1 MSEPGLAL
9 LLLLLTAIGLG
20 LAARAA
26 LASPEAARLPVSVLA
41 LAGAC
46 TAAALLP
53 ALFLLGLPRPAVL
66 GAAYALAA
74 VGWWRWA
81 RGGLLRPDRRALL
94 ATALLLLPLLG
105 PLLAAVALPTVAED
119 AALVWWPKV
128 AEVAA
133 GRWPELHAATAV
145 HTNPGYPRGMAWLTN
160 LACPWG
166 PTPAVMQ
173 VVAWAPAWLVATAM
187 LAFARSRGA
196 HRAGLLAALT
206 FVVLPDAAF
215 HAGLG
220 MADGAMAGAI
230 LLAAIG
236 LGWRHERSCGL
247 GLAVLAGI
255 GACSLKEEGKL
266 VLVVVAGTALLD
278 SCRGRLPW
286 RRLLLLGSAPL
297 VLIPFWLASRS
308 ERATRLEALPTL
320 LQEPDILL
328 ARTVAAVEQM
338 GQALV
343 DGQSYDGPSY
353 AGMLVLVSLAL
364 LVPRHWPRPLSPW
377 PALVFL
383 PVVVLVYVGTGVDV
397 RWHVGTTFDR
407 LMLQLAP
414 TLWLGAALRATPR
427 TVQQP

>member
-1 MSEPGLAL
+1 
-9 LLLLLTAIGLG
+9 
-20 LAARAA
+20 
-26 LASPEAARLPVSVLA
+26 V
-41 LAGAC
+41 
-46 TAAALLP
+46 
-53 ALFLLGLPRPAVL
+53 AV
-66 GAAYALAA
+66 
-74 VGWWRWA
+74 
-81 RGGLLRPDRRALL
+81 
-94 ATALLLLPLLG
+94 
-105 PLLAAVALPTVAED
+105 
-119 AALVWWPKV
+119 
-128 AEVAA
+128 
-133 GRWPELHAATAV
+133 
-145 HTNPGYPRGMAWLTN
+145 
-160 LACPWG
+160 
-166 PTPAVMQ
+166 
-173 VVAWAPAWLVATAM
+173 AM

-196 HRAGLLAALT
+196 YGAGLLLALT

-215 HAGLG
+215 YASLG

-236 LGWRHERSCGL
+236 LSWRNERSCGL

-278 SCRGRLPW
+278 FCRGRLPW
-286 RRLLLLGSAPL
+286 QRVLLLGSTPA
-297 VLIPFWLASRS
+297 VLIPFWLASRG

-328 ARTVAAVEQM
+328 ARTVAALEQM

-353 AGMLVLVSLAL
+353 AGMLVLVALAL
-364 LVPRHWPRPLSPW
+364 LVPRPWPRPLAPW

-414 TLWLGAALRATPR
+414 TLWLAAGLRLVA
-427 TVQQP
+427 VAK

>member
-1 MSEPGLAL
+1 MWEPGLAL
-9 LLLLLTAIGLG
+9 LLLLTTAIGIG
-20 LAARAA
+20 LVARAA
-26 LASPEAARLPVSVLA
+26 LAVPGAAPLPISLLA

-46 TAAALLP
+46 AAAALLP
-53 ALFLLGLPRPAVL
+53 ALFLLGLPRAAVL
-66 GAAYALAA
+66 GATYALAA

-81 RGGLLRPDRRALL
+81 RGGLLRPDRRALA

-105 PLLAAVALPTVAED
+105 PLVAAVALPTLAED

-133 GRWPELHAATAV
+133 GRWPELHVATTV

-166 PTPAVMQ
+166 PTPAVMH
-173 VVAWAPAWLVATAM
+173 VVAWAPAWLVAVAM
-187 LAFARSRGA
+187 LAFVRHRGA
-196 HRAGLLAALT
+196 YGMGLLLALT

-215 HAGLG
+215 YASLG

-236 LGWRHERSCGL
+236 LSWRNERYCGL

-266 VLVVVAGTALLD
+266 VLAVVAVTTLLD

-286 RRLLLLGSAPL
+286 RRLLLLGSAPV
-297 VLIPFWLASRS
+297 VLIPFWLASRG

-328 ARTVAAVEQM
+328 ARTAAALRQM
-338 GQALV
+338 GEALV
-343 DGQSYDGPSY
+343 AGPSYDGPSY

-364 LVPRHWPRPLSPW
+364 LVPRPWPRPLAPW

-383 PVVVLVYVGTGVDV
+383 PVVVLVYVGTGVDM
-397 RWHVGTTFDR
+397 RWHVGSTFDR
-407 LMLQLAP
+407 LMLQLVP
-414 TLWLGAALRATPR
+414 TLWLAAGLRLVA
-427 TVQQP
+427 VAK